1 MDEKLE
7 RDSHSKLQKL
17 TEQPDMDL
25 HLRLEEHR
33 IEGYIWLQGRRYRI
47 MGIRDR
53 DRRPM
58 KTPATEILVTRKI
71 FDGHPLRA
79 PRWSQITG

>member
-47 MGIRDR
+47 MGIRDEESTA
-53 DRRPM
+53 DEG
-58 KTPATEILVTRKI
+58 TS
-71 FDGHPLRA
+71 H
-79 PRWSQITG
+79 